1 MMPVSVEIR
10 RGNAAFVER
19 EVGRLS
25 RHAFSFGEHYDAANL
40 RFGPLVCHDDHLLA
54 RGRGF
59 ETHRH
64 SGLVIVTYVVSGAL
78 DHDGPTGRVTV
89 PAGALAVLHTGPGV
103 EHAELAAEPQT
114 RFVQAWLTDD
124 DAEEVTPSYEVLDA
138 GSEVEPQPG
147 ARLEVRHL
155 DEHGTTTLP
164 AAPRVHA
171 YVARGAL
178 LRSSLAEPLAEGDA
192 FRFVDEPAHEV
203 TAAVPSTL
211 LVWSFA

>member
-1 MMPVSVEIR
+1 MTVEIR
-10 RGNAAFVER
+10 RGTSAFVER
-19 EVGRLS
+19 EPGRLS
-25 RHAFSFGEHYDAANL
+25 RHGFSFGPHYDPENL
-40 RFGPLVCHDDHLLA
+40 RLGPLVCHDDHLLA

-89 PAGALAVLHTGPGV
+89 PAGSLAVLRTGPGV
-103 EHAELAAEPQT
+103 EHAEVAAVAQT

-124 DAEEVTPSYEVLDA
+124 DADDVTPSYEVLDP
-138 GSEVEPQPG
+138 GTVSVEPLTG
-147 ARLEVRHL
+147 MRLEVRRLGDH
-155 DEHGTTTLP
+155 ETTTLP
-164 AAPRVHA
+164 AAPRVHG

-178 LRSSLAEPLAEGDA
+178 LRFSLAEPLAEGDA

-211 LVWSFA
+211 LLWSFA